1 MSAAWSDRQA
11 ILASF
16 ADEIQ
21 PLLAVV
27 ASSLDRLVE
36 QPHDALAATAGL
48 AQLQT
53 LQASASLME
62 IEGFEALLE
71 TARTA
76 METVIGGAALGPVQ
90 QAAGRELGELLLVEG
105 EALGQAE
112 SPAQGNDS

>member
-1 MSAAWSDRQA
+1 MSAARTEWQA

-36 QPHDALAATAGL
+36 QPHDALAAITGL

-53 LQASASLME
+53 LQASASMMAV
-62 IEGFEALLE
+62 EGFEALLE
-71 TARTA
+71 TTRAA
-76 METVIGGAALGPVQ
+76 LQTVIGGGPLSPAQ
-90 QAAGRELGELLLVEG
+90 QAAGRELGNLLLRG
-105 EALGQAE
+105 A
-112 SPAQGNDS
+112 